1 MAKADVF
8 HVVNNVL
15 LDFESEGLKYEMKLL
30 IEDGL
35 ILLKNSKGEE
45 KIIFLGDKCKDY
57 TGEATQ
63 EMALVVEKPKKR
75 RSKKK
80 K

>member
-35 ILLKNSKGEE
+35 ILLKSSKGEE
-45 KIIFLGDKCKDY
+45 KIILLGDKCKDY
-57 TGEATQ
+57 TGEVT
-63 EMALVVEKPKKR
+63 LVVEKPKKR